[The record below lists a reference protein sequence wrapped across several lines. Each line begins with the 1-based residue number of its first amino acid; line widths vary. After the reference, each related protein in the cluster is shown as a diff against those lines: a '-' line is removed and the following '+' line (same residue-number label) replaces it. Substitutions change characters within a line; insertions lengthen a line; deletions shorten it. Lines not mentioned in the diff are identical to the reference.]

1 MSNTVRYN
9 AITIFTENQGFF
21 RQINDFTKEVTNEL
35 ISRKFFQ
42 RVSAFHSAAW
52 KNEKF
57 TLTEKKFRQIKV
69 QRTLYG
75 KVLTRSHSK
84 ISVKSTL

>member
-57 TLTEKKFRQIKV
+57 TLTEKKFRQFNYLV
-69 QRTLYG
+69 
-75 KVLTRSHSK
+75 
-84 ISVKSTL
+84 ISVVTFTKFLPKMLRKSKFP